1 MIAALFLSLLAAA
14 PASATVDR
22 RPPVDRCASAPGF
35 ADFRTSLR
43 EAASR
48 RDAAFIRS
56 VLVDDILVN
65 FGGDSGRESFV
76 REWRLGE
83 PDSPFWAE
91 LEALLTLGC
100 APIEQELVSPSMVAQ
115 LDDQGDPSSAVIAVR
130 PGAVMRARPDEA
142 ADVVAALEWDV
153 LSWRSEQVPEDWMAV
168 ALADGRQGY
177 VRRADTR
184 SPLNYRAYFR
194 RIGGQWRITAFI
206 AGD

>member
-22 RPPVDRCASAPGF
+22 RPPVDRCATVPGF
-35 ADFRTSLR
+35 AAFRTSLR
-43 EAASR
+43 EAATR

-56 VLVDDILVN
+56 VLAEDILVN
-65 FGGDSGRESFV
+65 FGGDSGRDAFV
-76 REWRLGE
+76 GNWRLGE

-91 LEALLTLGC
+91 LSSVLTLGC
-100 APIEQELVSPSMVAQ
+100 APIDEELVAPSMVAQ
-115 LDDQGDPSSAVIAVR
+115 LDDQDDPSSAMLAL
-130 PGAVMRARPDEA
+130 PGAVMRTRPDA
-142 ADVVAALEWDV
+142 TADVVARLEWDV
-153 LSWRSEQVPEDWMAV
+153 LRWRSDETPDDWMAV

-177 VRRADTR
+177 VRRGETR
-184 SPLNYRAYFR
+184 SPLEYRAYFR